1 MIKIET
7 NFMVFRPRQR
17 RQTINLTIKIDK
29 NDIECVILDEISLG
43 SLTFLRSQEKLQIKF
58 LPSKILLTFF
68 VL

>member
-43 SLTFLRSQEKLQIKF
+43 SLTFLKSQEKLQIKF